1 MERPKR
7 KKGWVK
13 WGLAAFALLFL
24 ITMIYH
30 QVKPLPDGVSR
41 ASEPVTISD
50 DQIDFLYD
58 LTYQGKDTEVN
69 EQEIFQDVERS
80 IREAREYIVMDFFL
94 FNPYSNEDRQYPD
107 ITASLS
113 SALLE
118 QMKAYPDMNV
128 VLITDEINTTY
139 NGHASDHL
147 DVLKEAGAEIVY
159 TNLDALRDPNI
170 LYSTLY
176 RIGFQWFGDSQNGWL
191 PNPMAKSAPD
201 ITIRSYLRL
210 LNVKA
215 NHRKV
220 MVTENDGFVLS
231 ANPHDASG
239 YHSNVGVRLDG
250 PILADILEGEEAIA
264 TFSKGDAERFPSEEK
279 LANLR
284 DEPSEGP
291 MQIRYVTESKIQD
304 AVIKA
309 MEEAES
315 GETIWIGMFYLAD
328 RNIIQAIHEA
338 AERGVFVKLILDPN
352 TNAFGRD
359 KSGLPNLPVAAEL
372 NTVNPEQIEIRWY
385 EVGEEQYHPKML
397 YVEGDRRVVVIGSGN
412 YTTRNM
418 NDYNLEADVEVV
430 TTEETAFIRE
440 VDGYFKRLWNN
451 EQGTYTLAYDE
462 IQTDL
467 PIGKYVIYWI
477 QKLTWTMTY

>member
-1 MERPKR
+1 
-7 KKGWVK
+7 
-13 WGLAAFALLFL
+13 
-24 ITMIYH
+24 
-30 QVKPLPDGVSR
+30 
-41 ASEPVTISD
+41 
-50 DQIDFLYD
+50 
-58 LTYQGKDTEVN
+58 
-69 EQEIFQDVERS
+69 
-80 IREAREYIVMDFFL
+80 
-94 FNPYSNEDRQYPD
+94 
-107 ITASLS
+107 
-113 SALLE
+113 
-118 QMKAYPDMNV
+118 
-128 VLITDEINTTY
+128 
-139 NGHASDHL
+139 
-147 DVLKEAGAEIVY
+147 
-159 TNLDALRDPNI
+159 
-170 LYSTLY
+170 
-176 RIGFQWFGDSQNGWL
+176 
-191 PNPMAKSAPD
+191 
-201 ITIRSYLRL
+201 
-210 LNVKA
+210 
-215 NHRKV
+215 
-220 MVTENDGFVLS
+220 
-231 ANPHDASG
+231 
-239 YHSNVGVRLDG
+239 
-250 PILADILEGEEAIA
+250 
-264 TFSKGDAERFPSEEK
+264 
-279 LANLR
+279 
-284 DEPSEGP
+284 
-291 MQIRYVTESKIQD
+291 
-304 AVIKA
+304 A

-430 TTEETAFIRE
+430 TTEETEFIRE